1 MFSYLK
7 KTKYL
12 CIMVAFL
19 IMKGWT
25 VPVECSLLE
34 QRFQVQNNNCRCI
47 HGRHD
52 DKEFATM
59 KSCDNN
65 TFLYIESY
73 VRSTNPN
80 KTEWNL
86 LSTETF
92 AWMQDIDQYS
102 AKLFTPQINHT
113 EYLNASEYSI
123 KALMRYWFSE
133 EDFDYLFGKKIKYK
147 KSSTKKQYQ

>member
-1 MFSYLK
+1 
-7 KTKYL
+7 
-12 CIMVAFL
+12 MVAFL

-34 QRFQVQNNNCRCI
+34 QRFQVQSNNCRCI

-80 KTEWNL
+80 QTEWNL

-92 AWMQDIDQYS
+92 V
-102 AKLFTPQINHT
+102 
-113 EYLNASEYSI
+113 
-123 KALMRYWFSE
+123 
-133 EDFDYLFGKKIKYK
+133 
-147 KSSTKKQYQ
+147 